1 MILRI
6 TVGDNDFTE
15 ELEQFANDPEGSAY
29 LLKACKLDNKEL
41 TQDEKFE
48 LFKRA
53 HRFRDLFYMT
63 EKYTPELAKEL
74 CDMLRQNW
82 ENFVNYT
89 MCDHDHWDEDDKVRI
104 RKYLIRDFKVKFQKS
119 LTPKAE
125 NGEVVYICCGYHRK
139 WWTF

>member
-6 TVGDNDFTE
+6 TVGDNDFTQ

-29 LLKACKLDNKEL
+29 LLKVCKLENKEL
-41 TQDEKFE
+41 TQDEKIE

-53 HRFRDLFYMT
+53 DRFRDLFYMT
-63 EKYTPELAKEL
+63 DKYTPELAKEL
-74 CDMLRQNW
+74 CDMVRQNW
-82 ENFVNYT
+82 ENFVNYI
-89 MCDHDHWDEDDKVRI
+89 MCDHDYWDEADAKRI
-104 RKYLIRDFKVKFQKS
+104 REYLIRDFKVKFQKS
-119 LTPKAE
+119 LTPKWE